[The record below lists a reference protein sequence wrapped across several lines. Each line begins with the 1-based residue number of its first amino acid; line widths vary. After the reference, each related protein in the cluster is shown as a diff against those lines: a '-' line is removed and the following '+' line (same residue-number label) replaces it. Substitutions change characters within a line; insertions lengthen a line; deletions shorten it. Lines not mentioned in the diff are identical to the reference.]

1 MPEYVRVRD
10 TSGHE
15 ITVRSDVADGH
26 PRGVKDGMTVLDKPA
41 TKSRAP
47 RPPKYR
53 TALGEPL
60 PGSKVAQ
67 KRARQQAQSQDATPE
82 PVPAADPQP
91 EATQTSGHLA
101 DISMED

>member
-15 ITVRSDVADGH
+15 ITVRSDLPEGH
-26 PRGVKDGMTVLDKPA
+26 PRGVKVGQTVLDKPA

-47 RPPKYR
+47 LAPKYR
-53 TALGEPL
+53 TALGQPL

-67 KRARQQAQSQDATPE
+67 KRSRRRPAAFTAPPE
-82 PVPAADPQP
+82 PVPAAEPQP
-91 EATQTSGHLA
+91 ATTQTSGHLA
-101 DISMED
+101 DIPMED